1 LTDRQDANPDMWV
14 DVKIRL
20 LQLRQKK
27 YYKTTTYGYAR
38 GNEAV
43 IYVDNIRRY
52 YDTLNWLDDQQ
63 VPEETPPETQDMSEY
78 RDKEAVNE

>member
-1 LTDRQDANPDMWV
+1 MWI

-20 LQLRQKK
+20 LQLRQKI
-27 YYKTTTYGYAR
+27 YYKTTNYGYAR

-52 YDTLNWLDDQQ
+52 YDSLVWLDEQQ
-63 VPEETPPETQDMSEY
+63 PDIAV
-78 RDKEAVNE
+78 EANLATGNEQEDPSLTNSIE